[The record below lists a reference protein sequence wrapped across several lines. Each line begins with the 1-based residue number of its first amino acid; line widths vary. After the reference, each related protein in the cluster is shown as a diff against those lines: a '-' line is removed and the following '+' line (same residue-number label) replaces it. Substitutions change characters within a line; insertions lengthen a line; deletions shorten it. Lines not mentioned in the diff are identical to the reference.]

1 MYYLAVFYT
10 VLVISTIVGEFTMSR
25 TLIWVLTWSVLGP
38 VPESG
43 EQAKFKTQAECE
55 QARTQKRE
63 EYQVQKKRIVATCH
77 QSTKG

>member
-1 MYYLAVFYT
+1 
-10 VLVISTIVGEFTMSR
+10 MSR
-25 TLIWVLTWSVLGP
+25 TLIWVLSWSVLGP

-63 EYQVQKKRIVATCH
+63 EFKSQNKRIVASCH
-77 QSTKG
+77 PSTKG

>member
-1 MYYLAVFYT
+1 
-10 VLVISTIVGEFTMSR
+10 MSR
-25 TLIWVLTWSVLGP
+25 TLIWVLSWSVLGP

-55 QARTQKRE
+55 QAR
-63 EYQVQKKRIVATCH
+63 VQKQEEFRAQNKRIVASCT

>member
-1 MYYLAVFYT
+1 
-10 VLVISTIVGEFTMSR
+10 MSR
-25 TLIWVLTWSVLGP
+25 TLIWVLSWSVLGP

-55 QARTQKRE
+55 QARIQKRE
-63 EYQVQKKRIVATCH
+63 EFRAQNKQIVATCH

>member
-1 MYYLAVFYT
+1 MKQ
-10 VLVISTIVGEFTMSR
+10 

-55 QARTQKRE
+55 QAQVQKRE
-63 EYQVQKKRIVATCH
+63 EYRAQHKRIVATCH